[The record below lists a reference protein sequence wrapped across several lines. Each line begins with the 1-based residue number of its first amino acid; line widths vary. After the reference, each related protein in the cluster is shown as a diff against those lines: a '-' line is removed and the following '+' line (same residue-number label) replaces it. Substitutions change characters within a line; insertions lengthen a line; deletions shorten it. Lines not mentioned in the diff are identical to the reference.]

1 MLKQMFWKFL
11 IGNCTFPIDKSSTDV
26 PMQLLCRNFILN
38 KRKLQVS
45 RTVLNH
51 CLDLISVRLFEYIAA
66 TRAMETTPR
75 PGESSFTAALIYAL
89 RCLLDEK
96 KGRRFTTT
104 ELMGKIVKAPNFP
117 EDQAPQ
123 LSDRLENSP
132 GGRIMLHPLPRP
144 GSNPQ
149 AASCE
154 PPSIDSSRQTIV
166 TLHFD
171 FGEKPT
177 EEQVKKLGGD
187 LNGIFERE
195 SLGVNRVRWG
205 GMRKSAV
212 DIFSASLKRIRRRS
226 FHRLRTPVSLSRA
239 RPEELRTPTALD
251 IMTPYSRGFGSP
263 LVPESTVQSSREQS
277 EDEDRHPHHKRLKL
291 SLEYD

>member
-1 MLKQMFWKFL
+1 MKAHHPERNEDD
-11 IGNCTFPIDKSSTDV
+11 IGLRVVLAGRPGFV
-26 PMQLLCRNFILN
+26 PEDSLGR
-38 KRKLQVS
+38 
-45 RTVLNH
+45 
-51 CLDLISVRLFEYIAA
+51 RLSEP
-66 TRAMETTPR
+66 PR
-75 PGESSFTAALIYAL
+75 P
-89 RCLLDEK
+89 
-96 KGRRFTTT
+96 
-104 ELMGKIVKAPNFP
+104 APEVVP
-117 EDQAPQ
+117 VPSEP
-123 LSDRLENSP
+123 
-132 GGRIMLHPLPRP
+132 
-144 GSNPQ
+144 
-149 AASCE
+149 ASQTI
-154 PPSIDSSRQTIV
+154 PFIDSSRQTTV

-177 EEQVKKLGGD
+177 KEQVRKLGGE

-212 DIFSASLKRIRRRS
+212 DIFSASLKRIRRRN
-226 FHRLRTPVSLSRA
+226 FDRLRTPVSPSRA